1 MSLSSSL
8 EHSCFTSA
16 HASGK
21 EFDVLVTWQTRVY
34 ILFMFTRVVAL
45 AVLAVWFA
53 LIGLGYAASDNLD
66 TYIVPSIIALDSS
79 DYGDD
84 LDNYRAI
91 DLVSLPALFDFN
103 LPEVSLDRSVPN
115 VVRIS
120 PNLVTP
126 FELNCSL
133 RL

>member
-1 MSLSSSL
+1 
-8 EHSCFTSA
+8 
-16 HASGK
+16 
-21 EFDVLVTWQTRVY
+21 
-34 ILFMFTRVVAL
+34 MFTRVVAL

-133 RL
+133 LL